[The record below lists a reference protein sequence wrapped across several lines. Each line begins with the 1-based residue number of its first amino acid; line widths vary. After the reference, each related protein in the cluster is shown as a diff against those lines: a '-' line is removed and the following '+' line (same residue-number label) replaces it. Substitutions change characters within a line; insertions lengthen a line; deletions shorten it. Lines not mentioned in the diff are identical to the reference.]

1 MGKAGRPSHQ
11 EMSDEPRRR
20 HSDLTSFGV
29 ERHIEKSRSASEPK
43 EKVEHLTCAVEALL
57 LHVSSLEGEARAG
70 RVVAVPQQGG
80 KQVEDLNA
88 KNDG

>member
-1 MGKAGRPSHQ
+1 MNPEGATP
-11 EMSDEPRRR
+11 
-20 HSDLTSFGV
+20 TSLGFGV

-70 RVVAVPQQGG
+70 RVAAVPKQGG
-80 KQVEDLNA
+80 MQVEELNA
-88 KNDG
+88 ENDG

>member
-1 MGKAGRPSHQ
+1 MNPEGATP
-11 EMSDEPRRR
+11 
-20 HSDLTSFGV
+20 TSLGFGV

-70 RVVAVPQQGG
+70 PQQGG
-80 KQVEDLNA
+80 MQVADLNA
-88 KNDG
+88 ENDG